1 MEESKL
7 CKCLDMENINYHLLP
22 QFTLKLKASIIF
34 DSFLAPHSLSSS
46 HKFLVIFKSLKF
58 SVSFALSHCSSF
70 RYNYFSLKLL

>member
-7 CKCLDMENINYHLLP
+7 HKCLDMENINYHLLP

-34 DSFLAPHSLSSS
+34 DSFLAPHSLTSS
-46 HKFLVIFKSLKF
+46 HKFLVIFKSLKL
-58 SVSFALSHCSSF
+58 VSPLHCHCSSF